1 MSTKIAI
8 LGGGNGGHAAAADLA
23 LRGYEVHLYEDVR
36 FVSKMQK
43 VFDTRTIRY
52 QGAIGNGAVEIHNV
66 TTDLKEAV
74 AGAAFILVAV
84 PAFAHNLYAK
94 SLSSLVEPG
103 QIVFVLPGTFGSLAF
118 WKEFKKAG
126 VKDVVIAETNTLPYA
141 ARLTGEGEVMVMSRF
156 ALKVGVMPSSKTAET
171 VEKLGR
177 LYDNLEA
184 VESVIA
190 CGLSSL
196 NPIIH
201 VPGCILNAGR
211 IEYCGEPFHYY
222 TEGFSDCV
230 VRATETVDRE
240 RCAILEKFG
249 YKNDIVA
256 HGIGGSIKTDSLKEA
271 VADDPSFAKIAIPPT
286 FKYRYYTEDIPY
298 GMAIWSKL
306 AHLIGVPTPIMD
318 SMVTLGGII
327 MESDCWKNGRTLEE
341 LGIADM
347 DLETLKAY
355 LIDGCS
361 VYGSQEEDS
370 AS

>member
-8 LGGGNGGHAAAADLA
+8 LGGGNGGHAAAVDLT

-36 FVSKMQK
+36 FASKMQK
-43 VFDTRTIRY
+43 VFDAKTIQY
-52 QGAIGNGAVEIHNV
+52 KGALGEGSVNIHNV

-74 AGAAFILVAV
+74 HGASFVLVAV
-84 PAFAHNLYAK
+84 PAFAHKIYAK
-94 SLSSLVEPG
+94 NLASIVEPG
-103 QIVFVLPGTFGSLAF
+103 QIVFVLPGTFGSLNF
-118 WKEFKKAG
+118 WKEFKNAG
-126 VKDVVIAETNTLPYA
+126 VEDVVIAETNTLPYA
-141 ARLTGEGEVMVMSRF
+141 ARLVGEGEIMIMSRF
-156 ALKVGVMPSSKTAET
+156 SLKVGVMPASKTEET
-171 VEKLGR
+171 LCKLGQ
-177 LYDNLEA
+177 LYDNLQA

-256 HGIGGSIKTDSLKEA
+256 HGIGGNIKTDSLKEA
-271 VADDPSFAKIAIPPT
+271 VAGDPSFAKIAVPPT

-298 GMAIWSKL
+298 GLAIWSKL
-306 AHLIGVPTPIMD
+306 AHQIGVSTPIMD
-318 SMVTLGGII
+318 AMVTLGGNI
-327 MESDCWKNGRTLEE
+327 MESDCWENGRSLED
-341 LGIADM
+341 LGIAGM

-355 LIDGCS
+355 VING
-361 VYGSQEEDS
+361 
-370 AS
+370 